1 MAYPSATVQNF
12 LLTDGHAGFQPIAT
26 TSTVQNHPLG
36 SRVKAIDAGTGNL
49 GECEFIYAKGVASTA
64 AGDLCVIN
72 SKAGTTTRAVHSTAN
87 RGMLGVAMSANVAS
101 QWGWYMVQGVG
112 PVAST
117 TGTAAN
123 AVYLTSTAGTT
134 DSVDVATDRVDNAW
148 YLVTGA
154 GGFSYVALAY
164 PFAHGSGGD

>member
-1 MAYPSATVQNF
+1 MAYPTGITWFFSGPALIGAQPITETRTVQ
-12 LLTDGHAGFQPIAT
+12 A
-26 TSTVQNHPLG
+26 HPLG
-36 SRVKAIDAGTGNL
+36 TRVRATDANL

-72 SKAGTTTRAVHSTAN
+72 TKATTTTRAVHSTGN
-87 RGMLGVAMSANVAS
+87 RGMLGISMSANVAS
-101 QWGWYMVQGVG
+101 SFGWYMIQGAG

-148 YLVTGA
+148 YIVTGT
-154 GGFSYVALAY
+154 GGFSYVALSY